1 MIAKADTQRVFFLSL
16 ALRNGSME
24 AFDNIDDAVAHA
36 TALVEGNDTERA
48 IFVAVP
54 RAHVRMAVRFDAV
67 DPLPMEVPEQTDAVH
82 EPSAW
87 ERDRAL
93 LGNTVSGDSIDPI
106 VPPPMPELEQR
117 DIVQGTSASERAQD
131 PVSFVNG
138 DVSAIEKHAVADEYN
153 DDRTTVLLEAALVSL
168 EAKLRHAQVDYR
180 RACARGDDE
189 RISQAR
195 LRISAITAE
204 QNRLILRLSR
214 RPATA

>member
-1 MIAKADTQRVFFLSL
+1 MIAKTDTQRVIFLSV

-36 TALVEGNDTERA
+36 TALVEGDDTECA

-54 RAHVRMAVRFDAV
+54 RAHVRMAVRVDAV
-67 DPLPMEVPEQTDAVH
+67 APLPMEVPEQDTVH

-87 ERDRAL
+87 ERGRAL

-106 VPPPMPELEQR
+106 VPPPMPEPEQR
-117 DIVQGTSASERAQD
+117 DIVQGTSASGGAQD
-131 PVSFVNG
+131 PVSFVNS
-138 DVSAIEKHAVADEYN
+138 DASAIEEHAVADE
-153 DDRTTVLLEAALVSL
+153 DRHNGTTVLLEAALVSL
-168 EAKLRHAQVDYR
+168 EAKLRHAQVDYG

-189 RISQAR
+189 RINQAR
-195 LRISAITAE
+195 LRINAITAE
-204 QNRLILRLSR
+204 QNRLIKNLSER